1 MEKRNGFAAIMEK
14 YEESTLMKT
23 SHLNGKGKERLQQ
36 LFYENLEFFSALYK
50 ANRIKFVTTK

>member
-1 MEKRNGFAAIMEK
+1 MEKRNGFAAIMAK

-23 SHLNGKGKERLQQ
+23 AHLNGKGKERLQQ